1 MKFTLL
7 SICLLL
13 ANTFAQ
19 ASSFTVQDLRV
30 DGLQRVSAGSVFS
43 AFPINIGDQVDDRD
57 LAKASRSLFRTGYF
71 NDIQLLRDGDIL
83 VISVV
88 ELPTITELEID
99 GNSAIESEQ
108 LKEGL
113 KQAGLAEGYVFK
125 RSTLERL
132 ELELERQYVSQG
144 RYDAAINTEVSKLP
158 RNRVSLK
165 INIDEGSVASISHMN
180 LVGFKD
186 FSKQELLAQ
195 FELKPTNLWSWYQSD
210 DKYSREK
217 LSGDLERLRSF
228 YLDRGYMRFNV
239 ESTQVSL
246 SPNKEDVF
254 LSMNIHEG
262 EVYKVNKVDLAGELI
277 VAQEQLEKLII
288 MGEGETF
295 SRRKM
300 TLTQDL
306 ISKRLGNEG
315 FTFAKVNGVPKIND
329 QDKTVAITFY
339 VEPGKRTYVRR
350 INFTGNE
357 STMDEVLRREM
368 VQMEGGWASTE
379 LIEQSKS
386 RLEQLGFFKGVNV
399 ETPKV
404 PGSDDLIDV
413 NYHVEEQPSGSLNL
427 SIGYSSSDGMI
438 IGSSV
443 SQNNFMGTGK
453 RMSTSV
459 NKTDA
464 VTSLNLSFSNPYY
477 TVDGISRGYSLFYS
491 QTDFSALTSF
501 SDYNTDSYGGRTNF
515 GFPINSR
522 ERLSFSVEA
531 SRTLM
536 EARTSGIPEEILG
549 FIDNQGD
556 DFVEVT
562 LGSSW
567 SWTTLNRGLFPT
579 AGAKQSLSVEAT
591 VPGSELEYF
600 RVTYKAQKY
609 FPISG
614 DWTFRIRSEVGYG
627 DGYGDTEELPFFRN
641 YRAGG
646 VGSVRGYTTNSLGP
660 KGALKTN
667 LFASELVFAADGTTA
682 VYVTDDAGENVLD
695 DNGDKIQETVTVARD
710 NDNDGVNDARYTADS
725 NRLGGNLL
733 TEASMELVFPLP
745 FVEDQRSMRSVLF
758 MDVGGVFD
766 TQCLALSEAS
776 GTDVDTGEAYS
787 NAHPSCVEG
796 FDVDELR
803 LGAGVSLT
811 WITAI
816 GPLTF
821 TFARALNSQDD
832 DETEGFEFSLG
843 QVF

>member
-1 MKFTLL
+1 MKFTLI
-7 SICLLL
+7 SLLL
-13 ANTFAQ
+13 ALGAACAQ
-19 ASSFTVQDLRV
+19 ADSFTVKDIRV
-30 DGLQRVSAGSVFS
+30 DGLQRVSAGSVFG
-43 AFPINIGDQVDDRD
+43 AFPINIGDKVDNTK
-57 LAKASRSLFRTGYF
+57 LASASRSLFATGYF
-71 NDIQLLRDGDIL
+71 NDIELMRDGNIL
-83 VISVV
+83 VINLV
-88 ELPTITELEID
+88 ELPTITALEIE
-99 GNSAIESEQ
+99 GNSAIETEQ

-144 RYDAAINTEVSKLP
+144 RYDAEINTEVKKLP

-165 INIDEGSVASISHMN
+165 INVDEGSVASISHIN
-180 LVGFKD
+180 IVGYENFE
-186 FSKQELLAQ
+186 KQELLNQ
-195 FELKPTNLWSWYQSD
+195 FELKPTNLWSWYSSD

-217 LSGDLERLRSF
+217 LGGDLERLRSF
-228 YLDRGYMRFNV
+228 YLDRGFIRFNV

-246 SPNKEDVF
+246 SPNKEEVF
-254 LSMNIHEG
+254 ISVNVHEG
-262 EVYKVNKVDLAGELI
+262 DVYTVNKVNLAGELI
-277 VAQEQLEKLII
+277 LEEELLRKLVI
-288 MGEGETF
+288 MGEGQTF
-295 SRRKM
+295 SRQKV
-300 TLTQDL
+300 TFTQDL

-315 FTFAKVNGVPKIND
+315 FTFASVNGVPKIND
-329 QDKTVAITFY
+329 EDKTVELTFFI
-339 VEPGKRTYVRR
+339 EPGKRTYVRR

-413 NYHVEEQPSGSLNL
+413 NYSVEEQPSGSLNL
-427 SIGYSSSDGMI
+427 SIGYSSADGMI
-438 IGSSV
+438 LGTSV

-453 RMSTSV
+453 KMSTSL

-464 VTSLNLSFSNPYY
+464 VASLNLSYTDPYY
-477 TVDGISRGYSLFYS
+477 TVDGISRGYGLFYS
-491 QTDFSALTSF
+491 QTDFSALSL
-501 SDYNTDSYGGRTNF
+501 SDYNTDTYGGRTTF
-515 GFPINSR
+515 GFPISGR
-522 ERLSFSVEA
+522 ERLSFSIEA

-536 EARTSGIPEEILG
+536 EAQESGIAEEILG
-549 FIDNQGD
+549 FIEDEGE

-579 AGAKQSLSVEAT
+579 AGAKQSLSLEAT

-600 RVTYKAQKY
+600 RVTYNAQKY

-614 DWTFRIRSEVGYG
+614 EWTFRLRTELGYG
-627 DGYGDTEELPFFRN
+627 DGYGKTDELPFFRN
-641 YRAGG
+641 FRAGG
-646 VGSVRGYTTNSLGP
+646 VGSVRGYSSNSLGP
-660 KGALKTN
+660 RGAIKRSLGTTIT
-667 LFASELVFAADGTTA
+667 DGTE
-682 VYVTDDAGENVLD
+682 VIIDE
-695 DNGDKIQETVTVARD
+695 DNNGIQDVGYYAD
-710 NDNDGVNDARYTADS
+710 NNS
-725 NRLGGNLL
+725 LGGNLL

-745 FVEDQRSMRSVLF
+745 FVEDQRSMRSVVFL
-758 MDVGGVFD
+758 DAGNVFD
-766 TQCLALSEAS
+766 TECLVLTEGNGAS
-776 GTDVDTGEAYS
+776 DS
-787 NAHPSCVEG
+787 NDHPSCVEG
-796 FDVDELR
+796 FDANEIR
-803 LGAGVSLT
+803 LGTGVSLT
-811 WITAI
+811 WVTAI

-821 TFARALNSQDD
+821 TFARSLNSKDD

>member
-1 MKFTLL
+1 MKFTLI
-7 SICLLL
+7 SLLL
-13 ANTFAQ
+13 AFSATFAQ
-19 ASSFTVQDLRV
+19 AASFTVKDIRV
-30 DGLQRVSAGSVFS
+30 DGLQRVSAGTVFGS
-43 AFPINIGDQVDDRD
+43 FPINIGDKVDNAQ
-57 LAKASRSLFRTGYF
+57 LASASRTLFATGYF
-71 NDIQLLRDGDIL
+71 NDIELLRDGNIL
-83 VISVV
+83 VINLV
-88 ELPTITELEID
+88 ELPTITELEIE
-99 GNSAIESEQ
+99 GNSAIETEQ
-108 LKEGL
+108 LKSGL

-144 RYDAAINTEVSKLP
+144 RYDAQIDTEVKKLP

-165 INIDEGSVASISHMN
+165 IKVDEGSVASISHIN
-180 LVGFKD
+180 VVGYENFEKA
-186 FSKQELLAQ
+186 ELLKQ
-195 FELKPTNLWSWYQSD
+195 FELKPSNLWSWYSSD

-217 LSGDLERLRSF
+217 LGGDLERLRSF
-228 YLDRGYMRFNV
+228 YLDRGYIRFNV

-254 LSMNIHEG
+254 ISVNLHEG
-262 EVYKVNKVDLAGELI
+262 DVYTVNKVNLAGELI
-277 VAQEQLEKLII
+277 LDEEVLRKLII
-288 MGEGETF
+288 MNEGETF
-295 SRRKM
+295 SRQRV

-306 ISKRLGNEG
+306 IAKRLGNEG
-315 FTFAKVNGVPKIND
+315 FTFASVNGVPKIND
-329 QDKTVAITFY
+329 EDKTVELTFF

-413 NYHVEEQPSGSLNL
+413 NYSVEEQPSGSLNL
-427 SIGYSSSDGMI
+427 SIGYSSADGMI
-438 IGSSV
+438 IGTSV

-453 RMSTSV
+453 KMSTSL

-464 VTSLNLSFSNPYY
+464 VASLNLSYTDPYY
-477 TVDGISRGYSLFYS
+477 TVDGISRGYGLFYS
-491 QTDFSALTSF
+491 QTDFSELSL
-501 SDYNTDSYGGRTNF
+501 SDYNTDTYGARTSF
-515 GFPINSR
+515 GFPISGR
-522 ERLSFSVEA
+522 ERLSFSIEA

-536 EARTSGIPEEILG
+536 EARSSGIPEEILN
-549 FIDNQGD
+549 FIDVQGD
-556 DFVEVT
+556 DFAEVT

-579 AGAKQSLSVEAT
+579 AGAKQSLALEAT
-591 VPGSELEYF
+591 VPGSELEYY
-600 RVTYKAQKY
+600 RVTYNAQKY

-614 DWTFRIRSEVGYG
+614 EWTFRIRTELGYG

-641 YRAGG
+641 FRAGG
-646 VGSVRGYTTNSLGP
+646 VGSVRGYTSNSLGP
-660 KGALKTN
+660 KGAIKNT
-667 LFASELVFAADGTTA
+667 FIEYQQV
-682 VYVTDDAGENVLD
+682 GETITPID
-695 DNGDKIQETVTVARD
+695 RGDYYTEDN
-710 NDNDGVNDARYTADS
+710 NS
-725 NRLGGNLL
+725 LGGNLL

-758 MDVGGVFD
+758 LDAGNVFD
-766 TQCLALSEAS
+766 TQCLEL
-776 GTDVDTGEAYS
+776 TGATRDGFT
-787 NAHPSCVEG
+787 NDHPGCVEG
-796 FDVDELR
+796 FDVDEIR
-803 LGAGVSLT
+803 LGTGVSLT
-811 WITAI
+811 WVTAI

-821 TFARALNSQDD
+821 TFARSLNSKDD

>member
-1 MKFTLL
+1 MKFTVFSAILFCC
-7 SICLLL
+7 SAI
-13 ANTFAQ
+13 AQ
-19 ASSFTVQDLRV
+19 AASFNVKDIRV
-30 DGLQRVSAGSVFS
+30 DGLQRVSAGTVFS
-43 AFPINIGDQVDDRD
+43 AFPVNIGDEVSDSD
-57 LAKASRSLFRTGYF
+57 LAKASRTLYKTGYF
-71 NDIQLLRDGDIL
+71 NDIKILRDGDIL
-83 VISVV
+83 VINVV
-88 ELPTITELEID
+88 ELPTITELEIE
-99 GNSAIESEQ
+99 GNSAIETDQ

-144 RYDAAINTEVSKLP
+144 RYDAQITTDVKKLP

-165 INIDEGSVASISHMN
+165 INVEEGSVASISHIN
-180 LVGFKD
+180 IVGSENFT
-186 FSKQELLAQ
+186 KQELLNQ

-217 LSGDLERLRSF
+217 LGGDTERLRSY
-228 YLDRGYMRFNV
+228 YLDRGFIRFNV

-246 SPNKEDVF
+246 SPSKEDVF
-254 LSMNIHEG
+254 VTLNVHEG
-262 EVYKVNKVDLAGELI
+262 DIYTVNKVDLAGELI
-277 VAQEQLEKLII
+277 LEEDLLSKLIV
-288 MGEGETF
+288 MKEDQTF

-329 QDKTVAITFY
+329 EDKTVAITFY

-386 RLEQLGFFKGVNV
+386 KLEQLGFFKGVSV

-404 PGSDDLIDV
+404 PGSDDLVDV
-413 NYHVEEQPSGSLNL
+413 NYSVEEQPSGSLNL
-427 SIGYSSSDGMI
+427 SIGYSSADGVI

-453 RMSTSV
+453 KMSTSV

-464 VTSLNLSFSNPYY
+464 VTSLNLSFTNPYY
-477 TVDGISRGYSLFYS
+477 TVDGISRGYSVFF
-491 QTDFSALTSF
+491 QETDFSETTS
-501 SDYNTDSYGGRTNF
+501 SADYNTDTYGGRTNF
-515 GFPINSR
+515 SFPINSR

-531 SRTLM
+531 SRTEM
-536 EARTSGIPEEILG
+536 ELGNSVAEDNDGDTANSFIPEEINT
-549 FIDNQGD
+549 FIADAGD
-556 DFVEVT
+556 KFDEVT
-562 LGSSW
+562 LGTSW

-579 AGAKQSLSVEAT
+579 AGAKQSLNFEAT

-600 RVTYKAQKY
+600 RLTYNAQKY
-609 FPISG
+609 FHIKG
-614 DWTFRIRSEVGYG
+614 DWTFRVRTEIGYG

-641 YRAGG
+641 FRAGG
-646 VGSVRGYTTNSLGP
+646 VGSVRGYSSNSLGP
-660 KGALKTN
+660 SGMNKLSNTY
-667 LFASELVFAADGTTA
+667 VYDDDGTI
-682 VYVTDDAGENVLD
+682 VTDPVLDSDLQPTGEETPRIGDENVYY
-695 DNGDKIQETVTVARD
+695 QE
-710 NDNDGVNDARYTADS
+710 DS
-725 NRLGGNLL
+725 SELGGNLL

-758 MDVGGVFD
+758 LDAGNVFD
-766 TQCLALSEAS
+766 TECLALTEA
-776 GTDVDTGEAYS
+776 TGIDGNTLEAATNEHTGCS
-787 NAHPSCVEG
+787 EG
-796 FDVDELR
+796 FDADELR

-811 WITAI
+811 WVTAI

-821 TFARALNSQDD
+821 TFARSLNSKTG

>member
-1 MKFTLL
+1 MKFTFL
-7 SICLLL
+7 SAILVLCSAL
-13 ANTFAQ
+13 AQ
-19 ASSFTVQDLRV
+19 AASFTVKDIRV

-43 AFPINIGDQVDDRD
+43 EFPINIGDKVDDD
-57 LAKASRSLFRTGYF
+57 ILAKATHSLFATGYF
-71 NDIQLLRDGDIL
+71 NDIQLLKDGDIL
-83 VISVV
+83 VVNVV

-99 GNSAIESEQ
+99 GNSAIETEQ
-108 LKEGL
+108 LKSGL
-113 KQAGLAEGYVFK
+113 KQAGLAEGLVFK

-144 RYDAAINTEVSKLP
+144 RYDATISTDVEKLP

-180 LVGFKD
+180 IVGYND
-186 FSKQELLAQ
+186 FEKEELLGQ
-195 FELKPTNLWSWYQSD
+195 FELKPSNLWSWYQSD

-217 LSGDLERLRSF
+217 LSGDIENLRSF
-228 YLDRGYMRFNV
+228 YLDRGYLRFNV

-246 SPNKEDVF
+246 SPNKEDVYIS
-254 LSMNIHEG
+254 LNIHEG
-262 EVYKVNKVDLAGELI
+262 DVYKVAKVGLAGDLILEEKLLNHLI
-277 VAQEQLEKLII
+277 VIK
-288 MGEGETF
+288 EGMTF
-295 SRRKM
+295 SRRLM

-329 QDKTVAITFY
+329 EDETVDITFH

-379 LIEQSKS
+379 LIEQSKN

-404 PGSDDLIDV
+404 PGSEDLIDV
-413 NYHVEEQPSGSLNL
+413 NYDVEEQASGSLNL
-427 SIGYSSSDGMI
+427 SIGYSSADGMI

-453 RMSTSV
+453 KMSTSV

-464 VTSLNLSFSNPYY
+464 VTSLNLSFNNPYY
-477 TVDGISRGYSLFYS
+477 TVDGISRGYSVFFS
-491 QTDFSALTSF
+491 QTDFSKQGL
-501 SDYNTDSYGGRTNF
+501 SDYNTDTYGGRTSF
-515 GFPINSR
+515 GFPINGR

-531 SRTLM
+531 SNTKMQVSQYAPL
-536 EARTSGIPEEILG
+536 EI
-549 FIDNQGD
+549 Q
-556 DFVEVT
+556 DFVVNEGEDFNELT
-562 LGSSW
+562 LGSQW

-579 AGAKQSLSVEAT
+579 AGAKQSLALEAT
-591 VPGSELEYF
+591 VPGSELEYY
-600 RVTYKAQKY
+600 RLTYKAQKY
-609 FPISG
+609 FPIQG
-614 DWTFRIRSEVGYG
+614 DWTFRIRSEIGFG
-627 DGYGDTEELPFFRN
+627 DGYGSTEELPFFRN
-641 YRAGG
+641 FRSGG
-646 VGSVRGYTTNSLGP
+646 VGSVRGFTTNSLGP
-660 KGALKTN
+660 KGVFEVTSTPQYTIDTDGDGIN
-667 LFASELVFAADGTTA
+667 DDGLVITDTDGDLVADVSYQA
-682 VYVTDDAGENVLD
+682 
-695 DNGDKIQETVTVARD
+695 DNNSI
-710 NDNDGVNDARYTADS
+710 
-725 NRLGGNLL
+725 GGNLL

-758 MDVGGVFD
+758 VDAGNVFD
-766 TQCLALSEAS
+766 TQCLKLTEAN
-776 GTDVDTGEAYS
+776 GVGNTNE
-787 NAHPSCVEG
+787 HPSCNEG
-796 FDVDELR
+796 FDVNELR
-803 LGAGVSLT
+803 VGAGVSLT

-821 TFARALNSQDD
+821 TFSRDLNSKDNDQ
-832 DETEGFEFSLG
+832 TEGFEFSLG

>member
-1 MKFTLL
+1 MKFTVFSAILFCC
-7 SICLLL
+7 SAI
-13 ANTFAQ
+13 AQ
-19 ASSFTVQDLRV
+19 AASFNVKDIRV
-30 DGLQRVSAGSVFS
+30 DGLQRVSAGTVFS
-43 AFPINIGDQVDDRD
+43 AFPVNIGDEVSDSD
-57 LAKASRSLFRTGYF
+57 LAKASRTLYKTGYF
-71 NDIQLLRDGDIL
+71 NDIKILRDGDIL
-83 VISVV
+83 VINVV
-88 ELPTITELEID
+88 ELPTITELEIE
-99 GNSAIESEQ
+99 GNSAIETDQ

-144 RYDAAINTEVSKLP
+144 RYDAQITTDVKKLP

-165 INIDEGSVASISHMN
+165 INVEEGSVASISHIN
-180 LVGFKD
+180 IVGSENFT
-186 FSKQELLAQ
+186 KQELLNQ

-217 LSGDLERLRSF
+217 LGGDTERLRSY
-228 YLDRGYMRFNV
+228 YLDRGFIRFNL

-246 SPNKEDVF
+246 SPSKEDVF
-254 LSMNIHEG
+254 VTLNVHEG
-262 EVYKVNKVDLAGELI
+262 DIYTVNKVDLAGELI
-277 VAQEQLEKLII
+277 LEEDLLSKLIV
-288 MGEGETF
+288 MKEDQTF

-329 QDKTVAITFY
+329 EDKTVAITFY

-386 RLEQLGFFKGVNV
+386 KLEQLGFFKGVSV

-404 PGSDDLIDV
+404 PGSDDLVDV
-413 NYHVEEQPSGSLNL
+413 NYSVEEQPSGSLNL
-427 SIGYSSSDGMI
+427 SIGYSSADGVI

-453 RMSTSV
+453 KMSTSV

-464 VTSLNLSFSNPYY
+464 VTSLNLSFTNPYY
-477 TVDGISRGYSLFYS
+477 TVDGISRGYSVFF
-491 QTDFSALTSF
+491 QETDFSETTS
-501 SDYNTDSYGGRTNF
+501 SADYNTDTYGGRTNF
-515 GFPINSR
+515 SFPINSR

-531 SRTLM
+531 SRTEM
-536 EARTSGIPEEILG
+536 ELGNSSSIPEEINT
-549 FIDNQGD
+549 FIADAGD
-556 DFVEVT
+556 QFDELT
-562 LGSSW
+562 LGTSW

-579 AGAKQSLSVEAT
+579 AGAKQSLNFEAT

-600 RVTYKAQKY
+600 RLTYNAQKY
-609 FPISG
+609 FHIKG
-614 DWTFRIRSEVGYG
+614 DWTFRVRTEIGYG

-641 YRAGG
+641 FRAGG
-646 VGSVRGYTTNSLGP
+646 VGSVRGYSSNSLGP
-660 KGALKTN
+660 VGMIKYNDILSYVDGETQQNEDGSDVTN
-667 LFASELVFAADGTTA
+667 ADNPNVYYVEDTSE
-682 VYVTDDAGENVLD
+682 
-695 DNGDKIQETVTVARD
+695 
-710 NDNDGVNDARYTADS
+710 
-725 NRLGGNLL
+725 LGGNLL

-758 MDVGGVFD
+758 LDAGNVFD
-766 TQCLALSEAS
+766 TECLVLTEA
-776 GTDVDTGEAYS
+776 TGISYATREAAT
-787 NAHPSCVEG
+787 NEHTGCTEG
-796 FDVDELR
+796 FDADELR

-811 WITAI
+811 WVTAI

-821 TFARALNSQDD
+821 TFARALNSKTG

>member
-1 MKFTLL
+1 MKFTLI
-7 SICLLL
+7 SMLL
-13 ANTFAQ
+13 ALGATFAQ
-19 ASSFTVQDLRV
+19 ADSFTVKDIRV
-30 DGLQRVSAGSVFS
+30 DGLQRVSAGTVFS
-43 AFPINIGDQVDDRD
+43 AFPINIGDKVDNAK
-57 LAKASRSLFRTGYF
+57 LASASRGLFATGYF
-71 NDIQLLRDGDIL
+71 NDIELLRDGDIL
-83 VISVV
+83 VVRLV
-88 ELPTITELEID
+88 ELPTITALEIE
-99 GNSAIESEQ
+99 GNSAIETEQ
-108 LKEGL
+108 LKTGL

-144 RYDAAINTEVSKLP
+144 RYDAQIDTEVKKLP

-165 INIDEGSVASISHMN
+165 INVDEGSVASISHIN
-180 LVGFKD
+180 IVGFEN
-186 FSKQELLAQ
+186 FEKQELLNQ
-195 FELKPTNLWSWYQSD
+195 FELKPTNLWSWYSSD

-217 LSGDLERLRSF
+217 LGGDLERLRSF
-228 YLDRGYMRFNV
+228 YLDRGFIRFNV

-246 SPNKEDVF
+246 SPSKEDVF
-254 LSMNIHEG
+254 ISVNVHEG
-262 EVYKVNKVDLAGELI
+262 DVYTVSKVNLAGELI
-277 VAQEQLEKLII
+277 LEEELLRKLVI
-288 MGEGETF
+288 MEEDQTF
-295 SRRKM
+295 SRQKV
-300 TLTQDL
+300 TFTQDL
-306 ISKRLGNEG
+306 IAKRLGNEG
-315 FTFAKVNGVPKIND
+315 FTFASVNGVPKIND
-329 QDKTVAITFY
+329 EDKTVELTFF

-413 NYHVEEQPSGSLNL
+413 NYSVEEQPSGSLNL
-427 SIGYSSSDGMI
+427 SIGYSSADGMI
-438 IGSSV
+438 LGTSV

-453 RMSTSV
+453 KMSTSL

-464 VTSLNLSFSNPYY
+464 VTSLNLSYTDPYY
-477 TVDGISRGYSLFYS
+477 TVDGISRGYGLFYS
-491 QTDFSALTSF
+491 QTDFSELSL
-501 SDYNTDSYGGRTNF
+501 SDYNTDTYGARTTF
-515 GFPINSR
+515 GFPISGR

-536 EARTSGIPEEILG
+536 EAQETGIAEEILSFVEDEG
-549 FIDNQGD
+549 E

-579 AGAKQSLSVEAT
+579 AGAKQSLALEAT
-591 VPGSELEYF
+591 VPGSELEYY
-600 RVTYKAQKY
+600 RVTYNAQKY

-614 DWTFRIRSEVGYG
+614 EWTFRIRTELGYG

-641 YRAGG
+641 FRAGG
-646 VGSVRGYTTNSLGP
+646 VGSVRGYTSNSLGP
-660 KGALKTN
+660 RGAIKRDIPLP
-667 LFASELVFAADGTTA
+667 DGT
-682 VYVTDDAGENVLD
+682 GF
-695 DNGDKIQETVTVARD
+695 
-710 NDNDGVNDARYTADS
+710 ADS
-725 NRLGGNLL
+725 NGDNIPDVGYYADNNSLGGNLL

-758 MDVGGVFD
+758 LDAGNVFD
-766 TQCLALSEAS
+766 TECLTLTEGNGA
-776 GTDVDTGEAYS
+776 GDV
-787 NAHPSCVEG
+787 NAHPSCSEG
-796 FDVDELR
+796 FDANEIR
-803 LGAGVSLT
+803 FGTGVSLT
-811 WITAI
+811 WVTAI

-821 TFARALNSQDD
+821 TFARSLNSKDD

>member
-1 MKFTLL
+1 MKFTLI
-7 SICLLL
+7 SLLL
-13 ANTFAQ
+13 AFSATFAQ
-19 ASSFTVQDLRV
+19 AASFTVKDIRV
-30 DGLQRVSAGSVFS
+30 DGLQRVSAGTVFGS
-43 AFPINIGDQVDDRD
+43 FPINIGDKVDSAK
-57 LAKASRSLFRTGYF
+57 LASASRTLFATGYF
-71 NDIQLLRDGDIL
+71 NDIELQRDGNIL
-83 VISVV
+83 VINLV
-88 ELPTITELEID
+88 ELPTITELEIE
-99 GNSAIESEQ
+99 GNSAIETEQ
-108 LKEGL
+108 LKDGL

-144 RYDAAINTEVSKLP
+144 RYDAQIDTEVKKLP

-165 INIDEGSVASISHMN
+165 IKVDEGSVASISHIN
-180 LVGFKD
+180 VVGYENFDKN
-186 FSKQELLAQ
+186 ELLKQ
-195 FELKPTNLWSWYQSD
+195 FELKPSNLWSWYSSD

-217 LSGDLERLRSF
+217 LGGDLERLRSF
-228 YLDRGYMRFNV
+228 YLDRGYIRFNV

-254 LSMNIHEG
+254 ITVNLHEG
-262 EVYKVNKVDLAGELI
+262 DVYTVNKVNLAGELI
-277 VAQEQLEKLII
+277 LEEDVLRKLII
-288 MGEGETF
+288 MNEGETF
-295 SRRKM
+295 SRQRV

-306 ISKRLGNEG
+306 IAKRLGNEG
-315 FTFAKVNGVPKIND
+315 FTFASVNGVPKIND
-329 QDKTVAITFY
+329 EDKTVELTFF

-413 NYHVEEQPSGSLNL
+413 NYSVEEQPSGSLNL
-427 SIGYSSSDGMI
+427 SIGYSSADGMI
-438 IGSSV
+438 IGTSV

-453 RMSTSV
+453 KMSTSL

-464 VTSLNLSFSNPYY
+464 VTSLNLSYTDPYY
-477 TVDGISRGYSLFYS
+477 TVDGISRGYGLFYS
-491 QTDFSALTSF
+491 QTDFSQLSL
-501 SDYNTDSYGGRTNF
+501 SDYNTDTYGARTSF
-515 GFPINSR
+515 GFPISGR
-522 ERLSFSVEA
+522 ERLSFSIEA

-536 EARTSGIPEEILG
+536 EARTSGIPEEILS

-556 DFVEVT
+556 DFAELT

-579 AGAKQSLSVEAT
+579 AGAKQSLALEAT
-591 VPGSELEYF
+591 VPGSELEYY
-600 RVTYKAQKY
+600 RVTYNAQKY

-614 DWTFRIRSEVGYG
+614 EWTFRIRTELGYG

-641 YRAGG
+641 FRAGG
-646 VGSVRGYTTNSLGP
+646 VGSVRGYTSNSLGP
-660 KGALKTN
+660 KGAILNK
-667 LFASELVFAADGTTA
+667 LTT
-682 VYVTDDAGENVLD
+682 LQ
-695 DNGDKIQETVTVARD
+695 DNGDGTFTTVILDTDGDSAQDVSYSQD
-710 NDNDGVNDARYTADS
+710 NNS
-725 NRLGGNLL
+725 LGGNLL

-758 MDVGGVFD
+758 LDAGNVFD
-766 TQCLALSEAS
+766 TECLALTEAN
-776 GTDVDTGEAYS
+776 GLNNS
-787 NAHPSCVEG
+787 NDHPGCVEG
-796 FDVDELR
+796 FDVDEIR
-803 LGAGVSLT
+803 LGTGVSLT
-811 WITAI
+811 WVTAI

-821 TFARALNSQDD
+821 TFARSLNSKDD

>member
-1 MKFTLL
+1 M
-7 SICLLL
+7 
-13 ANTFAQ
+13 AQ
-19 ASSFTVQDLRV
+19 AASFNVKDIRV
-30 DGLQRVSAGSVFS
+30 DGLQRVSAGTVFS
-43 AFPINIGDQVDDRD
+43 AFPVNIGDEVEESD
-57 LAKASRSLFRTGYF
+57 LAKASRTLYKTGYF
-71 NDIQLLRDGDIL
+71 NDIKIQRDGDIL
-83 VISVV
+83 VINVV
-88 ELPTITELEID
+88 ELPTITELEIE
-99 GNSAIESEQ
+99 GNSAIETEQ

-144 RYDAAINTEVSKLP
+144 RYDAQITTDVKKLP

-165 INIDEGSVASISHMN
+165 INIEEGSVASISHIN
-180 LVGFKD
+180 IVGFD
-186 FSKQELLAQ
+186 NFEKQDLLNQ

-217 LSGDLERLRSF
+217 LGGDIERLRSF
-228 YLDRGYMRFNV
+228 YLDRGFIRFNV

-246 SPNKEDVF
+246 SPSKEDVF
-254 LSMNIHEG
+254 VTLNVHEG
-262 EVYKVNKVDLAGELI
+262 DIYKVNKVDLAGELI
-277 VAQEQLEKLII
+277 LDEELLSKLIV
-288 MGEGETF
+288 MKEGQTF

-329 QDKTVAITFY
+329 EDKTVAITFY

-350 INFTGNE
+350 INFTGHE

-386 RLEQLGFFKGVNV
+386 KLEQLGFFKGVSV

-413 NYHVEEQPSGSLNL
+413 NYSVEEQPSGSLNL
-427 SIGYSSSDGMI
+427 SIGYSSADGMI

-453 RMSTSV
+453 KMSTSV

-464 VTSLNLSFSNPYY
+464 VTSLNLSFTNPYY
-477 TVDGISRGYSLFYS
+477 TVDGISRGYSLFFQETDYS
-491 QTDFSALTSF
+491 ETTSS
-501 SDYNTDSYGGRTNF
+501 SDYNTDTYGGRTNF

-531 SRTLM
+531 SRTQMALGN
-536 EARTSGIPEEILG
+536 SSSIPEEIYT
-549 FIDNQGD
+549 FIDDSGD
-556 DFVEVT
+556 DFAELT
-562 LGSSW
+562 LGTSW

-579 AGAKQSLSVEAT
+579 AGAKQSLNFEAT

-600 RVTYKAQKY
+600 RLTYKGEKY
-609 FPISG
+609 FHIK
-614 DWTFRIRSEVGYG
+614 DEWTFRVRTEVGYG
-627 DGYGDTEELPFFRN
+627 DGYGDTEQLPFFRN
-641 YRAGG
+641 FRAGG
-646 VGSVRGYTTNSLGP
+646 VGSVRGYSSNSLGP
-660 KGALKTN
+660 SGMIKRSDTN
-667 LFASELVFAADGTTA
+667 VYDADGDVEFIDSDGDGIQNNGELSLTTGNN
-682 VYVTDDAGENVLD
+682 VYY
-695 DNGDKIQETVTVARD
+695 QE
-710 NDNDGVNDARYTADS
+710 DS
-725 NRLGGNLL
+725 SELGGNLL

-758 MDVGGVFD
+758 LDAGNVFD
-766 TQCLALSEAS
+766 TECLVLTEA
-776 GTDVDTGEAYS
+776 TGINGITGQAATNEHTGCS
-787 NAHPSCVEG
+787 EG
-796 FDVDELR
+796 FDADELR

-811 WITAI
+811 WVTAI

-821 TFARALNSQDD
+821 TFARSLNSKTG